1 LWGGGGLKKDIL
13 AQGDLTNTV
22 SFAQLLERVALVSP
36 DLRVRFS
43 TSHPKDMTDE
53 ALHIMAKYDNVC
65 SNIHLPVQS
74 GSSRVLELMNRGY
87 TREWY
92 LQRIERIRELVPNC
106 GISTD
111 TISGFCTETEE
122 DHQDTLSLIET
133 VQYDFAYMFKYSERP
148 GTLAAKKLEDD
159 IEESVKGRRLQEI
172 IDLQMSISEVSN
184 KRDIGKTFQVLV
196 EGPSKKSPEFL
207 QGRNPQNKV
216 IVFPRENFE
225 KGQYVNVLVNGCTS
239 ATLRGVAV

>member
-1 LWGGGGLKKDIL
+1 
-13 AQGDLTNTV
+13 
-22 SFAQLLERVALVSP
+22 
-36 DLRVRFS
+36 
-43 TSHPKDMTDE
+43 M
-53 ALHIMAKYDNVC
+53 
-65 SNIHLPVQS
+65 
-74 GSSRVLELMNRGY
+74 
-87 TREWY
+87 
-92 LQRIERIRELVPNC
+92 PNC

>member
-1 LWGGGGLKKDIL
+1 
-13 AQGDLTNTV
+13 
-22 SFAQLLERVALVSP
+22 
-36 DLRVRFS
+36 
-43 TSHPKDMTDE
+43 
-53 ALHIMAKYDNVC
+53 
-65 SNIHLPVQS
+65 
-74 GSSRVLELMNRGY
+74 MNRGY

-122 DHQDTLSLIET
+122 DHKETLSLIET